1 MRPSC
6 SVNDSDSPAEGQR
19 SPSIRAGCPAEAGG
33 LNQNAMAVGARTLNA
48 SAVAVCNW
56 RMLDADRIAA
66 RRSSVS
72 MLRRLTDAADDG
84 GAELEIAGK
93 GIALT
98 IVSGVV
104 VITPL
109 PGWNGLNRLV
119 VGLVGA
125 PMVSVG
131 K

>member
-1 MRPSC
+1 MR
-6 SVNDSDSPAEGQR
+6 D
-19 SPSIRAGCPAEAGG
+19 GCPAEAGG
-33 LNQNAMAVGARTLNA
+33 LDQNAIADGARTFNA
-48 SAVAVCNW
+48 SAVAVCSW
-56 RMLDADRIAA
+56 LMLDADRIAA

-72 MLRRLTDAADDG
+72 MLRLLTEAAADGDT
-84 GAELEIAGK
+84 ELEIVGE

-109 PGWNGLNRLV
+109 PGWNGLNRWIL
-119 VGLVGA
+119 GLVGA
-125 PMVSVG
+125 PMVSGG